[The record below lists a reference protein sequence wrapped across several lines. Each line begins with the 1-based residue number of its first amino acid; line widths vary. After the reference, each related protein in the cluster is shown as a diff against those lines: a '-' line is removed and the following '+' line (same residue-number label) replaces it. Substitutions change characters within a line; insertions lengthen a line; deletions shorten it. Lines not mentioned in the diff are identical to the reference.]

1 MKQFSL
7 KKKERI
13 RKRSEFSSIARFGE
27 RYHTKHFMVV
37 FNPNNLGIGRVGISV
52 SKKVGSPVKRNRVKR
67 LIREVFRLNKKDLP
81 YSHDVLVVAKEGS
94 SNLTYQEV
102 YSELRRFFV
111 K

>member
-7 KKKERI
+7 NKTERI
-13 RKRSEFSSIARFGE
+13 RKRSEFLSIARFGK

-37 FNPNNLGIGRVGISV
+37 FNPNHLGIARLGISV
-52 SKKVGSPVKRNRVKR
+52 SKKVGGPVKRNRVKR
-67 LIREVFRLNKKDLP
+67 LIREFFRLNKRNLP
-81 YSHDVLVVAKEGS
+81 CSHDVLVVAKQGS

-111 K
+111 N